1 LLAVVVR
8 LLARVVLAVIEQ
20 HRVSQLPPVF
30 L

>member
-8 LLARVVLAVIEQ
+8 LLARVVLAVIKQ
-20 HRVSQLPPVF
+20 HRVSQLHPVF